1 MKTTK
6 ILLISFLAI
15 LLMSFQCEAD
25 EPATQTTEC
34 NCEEVRYTLSP
45 GDIAYQFHSRIDRPD
60 LTCGDETASIQYTG
74 TYHTQIVCE

>member
-1 MKTTK
+1 MKTFK

-25 EPATQTTEC
+25 ETTTETQC
-34 NCEEVRYTLSP
+34 DCDEVRYTLRP
-45 GDIAYQFHSRIDRPD
+45 GDISYQFHSRIDRPD
-60 LTCGDETASIQYTG
+60 LDCEDETASIQYTG

>member
-1 MKTTK
+1 MKTFK

-25 EPATQTTEC
+25 EQTTSTEC

-45 GDIAYQFHSRIDRPD
+45 GDITYQFHSRIDRPD
-60 LTCGDETASIQYTG
+60 LDCEDETNSIQYTG
-74 TYHTQIVCE
+74 MYHTQIVCE